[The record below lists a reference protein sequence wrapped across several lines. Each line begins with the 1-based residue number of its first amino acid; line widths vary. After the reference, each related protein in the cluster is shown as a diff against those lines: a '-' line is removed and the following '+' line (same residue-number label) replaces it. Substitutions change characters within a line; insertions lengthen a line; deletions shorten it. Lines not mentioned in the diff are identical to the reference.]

1 LADNKFF
8 GDWAYACSVE
18 NLCEYACPTLN
29 HRAENSHGCI
39 QPRFRGFVSLDCEF
53 DSRADSSNL
62 CFSTEHVMP
71 ITCAAL
77 ADEISRFGFSEA
89 PRSIYE
95 IVVSSDPFEYQTS
108 PIEVA

>member
-1 LADNKFF
+1 
-8 GDWAYACSVE
+8 
-18 NLCEYACPTLN
+18 
-29 HRAENSHGCI
+29 
-39 QPRFRGFVSLDCEF
+39 
-53 DSRADSSNL
+53 
-62 CFSTEHVMP
+62 MP